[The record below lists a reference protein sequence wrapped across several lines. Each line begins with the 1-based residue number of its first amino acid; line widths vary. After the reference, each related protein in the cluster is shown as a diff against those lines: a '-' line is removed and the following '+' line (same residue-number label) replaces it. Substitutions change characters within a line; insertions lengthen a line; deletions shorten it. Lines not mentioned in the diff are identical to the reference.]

1 MVTAK
6 QSKSPEMS
14 LSDPTLTSRNMQPT
28 TISGHDLLSQT
39 LPTLE
44 IAPLDPGKKF
54 FKVRSSSTTTD
65 IQTPPAVFIPI
76 PPSELSD
83 CLKDTALT
91 KILAIVKPSVQV
103 ERSHFL
109 ATEGDVERA
118 THLYFL
124 HAINLIMQQYVKEA
138 HGKNLIVTCSSQV
151 TAKSG
156 RIDVMWKIGDQT
168 ILILEI
174 KRCHVI
180 VMDHW
185 SLAIVPHV
193 DANITKPDKQVAD
206 GEADVLGAKMGN
218 LSISG
223 LIHNALPLAK
233 QATKYSSTH
242 AGPIVLLF
250 DWQKLI
256 LLDLKPDTAKV
267 SWDDDDNPAR
277 IFLSQEGDESFATCE
292 WTHRKVLLA
301 AFVLALKKVM

>member
-1 MVTAK
+1 
-6 QSKSPEMS
+6 
-14 LSDPTLTSRNMQPT
+14 MQPT
-28 TISGHDLLSQT
+28 TISGNDLLSET
-39 LPTLE
+39 LPDLE

-54 FKVRSSSTTTD
+54 FKVGSSSPTTD
-65 IQTPPAVFIPI
+65 IQTPPAVFISI

-103 ERSHFL
+103 EGSHFL

-124 HAINLIMQQYVKEA
+124 HAINLIMQQYVREA
-138 HGKNLIVTCSSQV
+138 YGKNLIVTCSSQV

-185 SLAIVPHV
+185 SLAIVPQV
-193 DANITKPDKQVAD
+193 DAKITKPDKKVAAD
-206 GEADVLGAKMGN
+206 VEADILGAKMGS

-256 LLDLKPDTAKV
+256 MLDLKPDAAKA

-277 IFLSQEGDESFATCE
+277 IFLSQEGDESSGTCE

-301 AFVLALKKVM
+301 AFVLALKKAM